1 MTIPYREREGSAID
15 WLNEKLDSMVERE
28 AFDVST
34 IVPITPLEKPKRAR
48 RDAIDVSAKK
58 PVDLRIHVPGGTRLQ
73 NEAANWGMPCTVEL
87 RDVHHEQ
94 IAREHAWAA
103 RQSTPPAPQNA
114 FPVAQRVNGRAAARG
129 GGWSL

>member
-1 MTIPYREREGSAID
+1 MTTPYREGSAVE
-15 WLNEKLDSMVERE
+15 WLNSKLDSMAERE
-28 AFDVST
+28 AFDVSK
-34 IVPITPLEKPKRAR
+34 IVPITPLEKPKRVR
-48 RDAIDVSAKK
+48 RDVIDVSAKK

-103 RQSTPPAPQNA
+103 RQASQAPAPQNA
-114 FPVAQRVNGRAAARG
+114 FPVATRVNGRAAARG